1 MFLSLIKNVIYRH
14 TTKIAYTL
22 PRIACSWSISLPW
35 TRVAPRGPD
44 CRTRWSHSERG
55 RMSVGVWCVTDLRL
69 GDEATVRKAIAG
81 PEGRC
86 RREACCTR
94 ASVHTVPSAH
104 LVVPEREWWSRVP
117 CPVPRRTMEEQDRAH
132 HGGRPHSVI
141 QNLTGVFGFFSYKKY
156 CI

>member
-1 MFLSLIKNVIYRH
+1 
-14 TTKIAYTL
+14 
-22 PRIACSWSISLPW
+22 
-35 TRVAPRGPD
+35 
-44 CRTRWSHSERG
+44 
-55 RMSVGVWCVTDLRL
+55 MSVGVWCVTDLRL

-117 CPVPRRTMEEQDRAH
+117 CPVHTTEEVVRAGRGGERGGLRALAKRRPRRAAH
-132 HGGRPHSVI
+132 RVVDLSSSAPQYPTACACS
-141 QNLTGVFGFFSYKKY
+141 
-156 CI
+156 